1 MKEESK
7 FPLVMGNIALD
18 LVNTELVRRGY
29 RYDLLLSEIDLLEW
43 LKLMWEQDG
52 IHELLLEEAKEQIH
66 FIFPDLINFRALLR
80 VNFEAIADGKAIS
93 DLFFSLL
100 EEKIKQAPFIYKLHN
115 NKLLSLPI
123 GSIGEKL
130 ISIIALDVLK
140 LIEANK
146 LQKLKKCSNPDCV
159 LLFIDET
166 GRRKWCSMKICGN
179 RNKAARF
186 QQKKF
191 ENSEEIR

>member
-7 FPLVMGNIALD
+7 FPLITGNIALD
-18 LVNTELVRRGY
+18 LVNTELVRRGQ
-29 RYDLLLSEIDLLEW
+29 RHDLLHSEGELLEW
-43 LKLMWEQDG
+43 LKLMREKG
-52 IHELLLEEAKEQIH
+52 CFHKLLLDEAEEQIH

-93 DLFFSLL
+93 DFFFSLL
-100 EEKIKQAPFIYKLHN
+100 EDKIEQAPFIYKLHN

-123 GSIGEKL
+123 GSIGGKI

-191 ENSEEIR
+191 ENS